1 LSQDVIRIQ
10 GGSVMNRLLQIALT
24 WTVLALLVTG
34 CGPRA
39 PQVITLAGS
48 DRGCAEG
55 SGPAAQFDGPLDV
68 AVDAG
73 GNILGLEGGA

>member
-1 LSQDVIRIQ
+1 
-10 GGSVMNRLLQIALT
+10 MNRLLQIALT

-34 CGPRA
+34 CGPNE

-68 AVDAG
+68 AVDAE
-73 GNILGLEGGA
+73 GNIIVADTGNHRIRKIVLNP

>member
-1 LSQDVIRIQ
+1 
-10 GGSVMNRLLQIALT
+10 MLQIALT

-68 AVDAG
+68 AVDAE
-73 GNILGLEGGA
+73 GNIIVADTSNHRIRKIVLNP